1 MRRADND
8 VARVTL
14 GSVKS
19 CYGHTEGTA
28 GLTGALLA
36 MQTLGQQVGVPVRC
50 MQLKHGS
57 HNAATP
63 CVLEAP
69 VHRHGHGEVWY

>member
-1 MRRADND
+1 MRRGSND

-36 MQTLGQQVGVPVRC
+36 MQTLIQQVGT
-50 MQLKHGS
+50 S
-57 HNAATP
+57 HAEKVSPLSGHQGA
-63 CVLEAP
+63 CCEAP
-69 VHRHGHGEVWY
+69 SCHADWPADAAV